1 MDLCGIIMGTILGTG
16 VLIVMAGCCI
26 CSRDDATRSN
36 IITPSPEFIMQK
48 TRYDELINTP
58 PVYQETPAPVYQ
70 PTNLAEPVEEPLPI
84 FDDIVLPPL
93 YVPQAYA
100 EQQAYTEQQAYAEPQ
115 VNAEQ
120 QVNAETN

>member
-1 MDLCGIIMGTILGTG
+1 MDLCGIVMGSILGTG
-16 VLIVMAGCCI
+16 VLIMMGACCM
-26 CSRDDATRSN
+26 CSREDATRRN

-70 PTNLAEPVEEPLPI
+70 PTNLTEPVEEPLPM

-93 YVPQAYA
+93 YVPQVN
-100 EQQAYTEQQAYAEPQ
+100 EEEQAYDEPQAY
-115 VNAEQ
+115 V
-120 QVNAETN
+120 ETN